1 MKSSVIDSLGRN
13 KLPMPVW
20 SLLSSPVKLLSSPG
34 MFPCRVASKFEVA
47 GSRTSEL
54 NQRGEVEVGEPPRN
68 RKRIR
73 YEARG
78 LSKNSVFKFK

>member
-13 KLPMPVW
+13 KRPMPVW
-20 SLLSSPVKLLSSPG
+20 SLLSSQG
-34 MFPCRVASKFEVA
+34 MFPFRVASKFEVA
-47 GSRTSEL
+47 GSRTRGEL
-54 NQRGEVEVGEPPRN
+54 NQRGDVEVGEPPRN

-78 LSKNSVFKFK
+78 LSKN